1 MNIILD
7 ECTPRIVK
15 KRLPHFGI
23 RTVQEMGWA
32 GVKNGALLNLVEGQF
47 DVFITTDKNIRYQQN
62 LSGRKLAFIV
72 LPTTQVPIVA
82 KLVPVAETAL
92 MTIQVGDFVEIPLPP
107 NP

>member
-1 MNIILD
+1 VNIILD

-72 LPTTQVPIVA
+72 LPTNQVPIVA
-82 KLVPVAETAL
+82 KLVPVVETAL